1 VTIKECHALR
11 YKPRSQLSDLELLVA
26 LCSMHSD
33 EGPYKEFVNRFYSDL
48 QSECLR
54 ICKARKL
61 DKHVGIQI
69 AHETF
74 EKVRKYKSFQVDQ
87 VKMTDSRKG
96 ILVYLIRISLNLFN
110 NHHNKEKRQNEIAN
124 HKSYFEDLS
133 QSTEQIDDP
142 VKLERIKELT
152 LHAFK
157 RLSLREQKVIL
168 ADIEYKRHY
177 KYLPDDVT
185 DKLAT
190 ELKVKKDT
198 IRKIRERAKTK
209 IKKAID
215 EFN

>member
-1 VTIKECHALR
+1 
-11 YKPRSQLSDLELLVA
+11 
-26 LCSMHSD
+26 
-33 EGPYKEFVNRFYSDL
+33 
-48 QSECLR
+48 
-54 ICKARKL
+54 
-61 DKHVGIQI
+61 
-69 AHETF
+69 
-74 EKVRKYKSFQVDQ
+74 
-87 VKMTDSRKG
+87 
-96 ILVYLIRISLNLFN
+96 
-110 NHHNKEKRQNEIAN
+110 
-124 HKSYFEDLS
+124 
-133 QSTEQIDDP
+133 
-142 VKLERIKELT
+142 LERIKELT